1 MTYQN
6 IFIFI
11 VERRTDMEHPFKDL
25 LNDEGFLRPRQ
36 WPKAAPRREKV
47 FLSWS
52 GPGSSQERA
61 IWVQHVNDGD
71 ESTQPIIVD
80 DDEEQEMNFSHWTPI
95 VIVPT
100 DVTRSALGTVQD
112 PIVL

>member
-6 IFIFI
+6 IFILI

-52 GPGSSQERA
+52 GPGSSQ
-61 IWVQHVNDGD
+61 
-71 ESTQPIIVD
+71 
-80 DDEEQEMNFSHWTPI
+80 
-95 VIVPT
+95 
-100 DVTRSALGTVQD
+100 
-112 PIVL
+112 